1 MLAARKGSRQVSKL
15 APLSGLLA
23 CVALVASDAEAAR
36 TPSGGVT
43 LGLTPIA
50 PSQTSWVLA
59 GLLGAR
65 PYRLAAEQEL
75 PLLERYLE
83 PFRNHTPEARAFF
96 RGAFGPARAP
106 WVTSLCWD
114 ATHCERPAF
123 ARSGFT
129 TPWGGLGLGLTRPAT
144 LIAPEGAGLTSEWP
158 HWSSKAPEPEL
169 LGLAR
174 ARPCPRWK
182 APRPITILRW
192 AGERETLALTDCDG
206 ALLADAVERV
216 SVLARPPG
224 AQRPE
229 LPLPAEPR
237 DSTDE
242 GSSDVRLLHPRL
254 LWVLARVAESFPG
267 RALVLMSGY
276 RRDGHGSLHGLG
288 QAVDLYVNA
297 TPNEEL
303 FAVCR
308 RLRDVGC
315 GYYPNSRFVHI
326 DVRPHGTRHVVWVD
340 ASAPGEPS
348 RYADGWPGVLPSGVA
363 WQGSAGPRSPSL

>member
-1 MLAARKGSRQVSKL
+1 MSKL
-15 APLSGLLA
+15 ALAGLLA
-23 CVALVASDAEAAR
+23 CVAVVASEAAAAR
-36 TPSGGVT
+36 TPSGALT

-96 RGAFGPARAP
+96 RGAFGPTQAP
-106 WVTSLCWD
+106 WLGSL
-114 ATHCERPAF
+114 R
-123 ARSGFT
+123 
-129 TPWGGLGLGLTRPAT
+129 
-144 LIAPEGAGLTSEWP
+144 
-158 HWSSKAPEPEL
+158 WSSNAPEPEL
-169 LGLAR
+169 LAVER

-224 AQRPE
+224 VQRPE
-229 LPLPAEPR
+229 LPLPAEPGG
-237 DSTDE
+237 E
-242 GSSDVRLLHPRL
+242 GVPEVRLLHPRL

-276 RRDGHGSLHGLG
+276 RSDGHGSLHGVG
-288 QAVDLYVNA
+288 QALDLYVNA

-348 RYADGWPGVLPSGVA
+348 RYADGWPGVLPAGVA
-363 WQGSAGPRSPSL
+363 WKGSTGPRSPSL